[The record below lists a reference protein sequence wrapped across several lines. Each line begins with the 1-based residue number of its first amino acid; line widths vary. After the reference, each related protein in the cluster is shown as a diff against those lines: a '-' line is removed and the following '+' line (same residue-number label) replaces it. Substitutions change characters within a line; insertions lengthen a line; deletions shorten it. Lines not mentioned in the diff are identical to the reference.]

1 MKVSVKDIVIPEERA
16 RARYTEEQREYLRAS
31 LGKYG
36 QLSDILVRGRPG
48 GGYELID
55 GESRLKELVE
65 GGAVDV
71 DVKVLALDN
80 HDAAMVN
87 ILMNVA
93 RGEQDPM
100 GISLALHQAKVA
112 GMPTEQL
119 AEATGHT
126 FEWVQFML
134 QLRELPTIY
143 QEALRRGDL
152 LVTHIRQ
159 ATRLPN
165 PREVDAALGAAVRHG
180 WNTAV
185 MKNYCNNRLKEF
197 MAVRLMKER
206 TGVEVP
212 PPQANPEKLAR
223 YSQCL
228 VCGDMRPNDEL
239 SLPRVCDECYTFSKY
254 AVAQVGKGEAGMK
267 TLYRALE
274 LLQAWQQQKRQ
285 LLLEED
291 LSRHPVAPATSEEYA
306 PEPVPE
312 PEGPIVKPGWMS
324 AEEWGALKKHLQEQ
338 PP

>member
-1 MKVSVKDIVIPEERA
+1 MKVNVVDIHVPEERA
-16 RARYTEEQREYLRAS
+16 RARYTDEQREYLRAS

-36 QLSDILVRGRPG
+36 QLTDILVRSLPE

-93 RGEQDPM
+93 RGDQDPM

-112 GMPTEQL
+112 GMAIEDI
-119 AEATGHT
+119 ASATGHT
-126 FEWVQFML
+126 VEWVQFLL

-185 MKNYCNNRLKEF
+185 MKNYCNNRLQEF

-212 PPQANPEKLAR
+212 PPQADPEKLAR

-228 VCGDMRPNDEL
+228 VCGEMRPNDEL

-285 LLLEED
+285 LLLEQD
-291 LSRHPVAPATSEEYA
+291 LSRHPVAAEIPAPPSPAAASE
-306 PEPVPE
+306 PQ
-312 PEGPIVKPGWMS
+312 GPIVKPEWMTP
-324 AEEWGALKKHLQEQ
+324 EEWGRLKDTLRRE
-338 PP
+338 PG